1 MSNSEIERKFLL
13 SALPDNLEQYPHKAI
28 SQGYITTDSSNEVRV
43 RSKGKEHF
51 LTIKQGDGLHR
62 TEVEISLT
70 EKQFSELWGLTQNQR
85 MNKVRYDYPYFET
98 VIEIDVYSNALAP
111 LIVAEV
117 EFNSIEESHAFSLP
131 AFLGREVTQDRSY
144 KNASLVVHGLP
155 ESYNRETA
163 CGILK

>member
-13 SALPDNLEQYPHKAI
+13 RALPDNLEQYPHNAI

-43 RSKGKEHF
+43 RSKGKAHF
-51 LTIKQGDGLHR
+51 LTVKQGDGLHR
-62 TEVEISLT
+62 TEVEIGLT
-70 EKQFSELWGLTQNQR
+70 EEQFNDLWGLTQNQR
-85 MNKVRYDYPYFET
+85 MKKIRYDFPYLET
-98 VIEIDVYSNALAP
+98 VVEIDVYSNALAP

-117 EFNSIEESHAFSLP
+117 EFSSIEESHAFMLP
-131 AFLGREVTQDRSY
+131 DFFGQEVTQDKNY

-155 ESYNRETA
+155 ESYTRGTA

>member
-13 SALPDNLEQYPHKAI
+13 STLPDNLEQYPHQPI
-28 SQGYITTDSSNEVRV
+28 SQGYIVTDSNKEVRL
-43 RSKGKEHF
+43 RSKGKAHF
-51 LTIKQGDGLHR
+51 LTVKQGDGLHR

-70 EKQFSELWGLTQNQR
+70 EEQFNDLWGLTQNQR
-85 MNKVRYDYPYFET
+85 MKKIRYDFPYLET
-98 VIEIDVYSNALAP
+98 VIEIDVYSNSLAP

-117 EFNSIEESHAFSLP
+117 EFNSIEESHAFILP
-131 AFLGREVTQDRSY
+131 AFFGQELTQDKNY

-155 ESYNRETA
+155 ESYTRDTA